1 MDNKKGSAQLY
12 IIGGLIVVAL
22 IILIIAS
29 ISSKFR
35 FILVG
40 IILFA
45 MLVFMFFKNEGK
57 MNKSKIFIGL
67 ALLGISIFF
76 MFGSGVLQESFP
88 SGTYIQAPTFFY
100 YECNA
105 ASEPVESTNVVLT
118 TGSSDGWISCPS
130 NTDQCDL
137 YVYQTES
144 VKWYSS
150 DRRIVYQICHSS
162 GRCDPQVFVE
172 ANKFLSRKG
181 VPTQRIPNLI
191 IGDKVWVD
199 YQRQKL
205 LGGWE
210 LQPNGA
216 AWYQNYKPFILW
228 KVDMFGGGKE
238 EYTSISQGC
247 NFPSS
252 TSGLDSDYKNSGG
265 ILYPITKLINSVS
278 DSSKQFNSQT
288 TTSNTNVPFYKT
300 RNFIGTYVP
309 ISSSNVN
316 FVNYNNQVGYCLE
329 RQIFAITTV
338 VTNGETYRIVDSNF
352 NTRLAPSVTCCPG
365 EKQTN
370 QICEQQGNNFVW
382 VTVEDA
388 QCSAF
393 KPCAGANWMPS
404 GSKTLIRYNCVSGK
418 CVSETKVVQCTS
430 NSDCNTNYQCDT
442 YTYTCVEVSPGTVCG
457 DKKCDV
463 GERKGEQNYCPAD
476 CDDDNNKCLWY
487 QQSYTKETEDW
498 GFLGWRHIINKPI
511 VTVEEGCKTATWF
524 YFAIAGI
531 TIAII
536 VIAGMIINKKPKKRK

>member
-228 KVDMFGGGKE
+228 KVDMFGGGKT

-247 NFPSS
+247 NFLPQ
-252 TSGLDSDYKNSGG
+252 DV
-265 ILYPITKLINSVS
+265 PKLINSVS
-278 DSSKQFNSQT
+278 DSSKQFNTQT
-288 TTSNTNVPFYKT
+288 TTSNTKVPFYKT

-309 ISSSNVN
+309 ISTGNVN
-316 FVNYNNQVGYCLE
+316 FVTYGGQQGYCLN

-338 VTNGETYRIVDSNF
+338 TTNGNTYRIVDSNF
-352 NTRLAPSVTCCPG
+352 NTRLAPSVDCCPG
-365 EKQTN
+365 EKEPTR
-370 QICEQQGNNFVW
+370 ICNSNFKW
-382 VTVEDA
+382 DPINEA
-388 QCSAF
+388 ECSAF
-393 KPCAGANWMPS
+393 KPCAGADWMPS
-404 GSKTLIRYNCVSGK
+404 GPNTLIRYNCVRGECK
-418 CVSETKVVQCTS
+418 PETNTVECTS
-430 NSDCNTNYQCDT
+430 NSDCATNFQCDT
-442 YTYTCVEVSPGTVCG
+442 LTYKCVAVNPGTVCG
-457 DKKCDV
+457 DKKCEV
-463 GERKGEQNYCPAD
+463 GERKGEQNYCPVD
-476 CDDDNNKCLWY
+476 CDDNPNQCLWY
-487 QQSYTKETEDW
+487 QEYYSIQNEDW
-498 GFLGWRHIINKPI
+498 GFLGWRHLINKPI

-524 YFAIAGI
+524 YFAIAGL